1 MKRSLPLLAALGS
14 GVLLAL
20 ALPLVVPFFGHREV
34 DPAGHLELVAWFA
47 LVPLVLAVDRARSA
61 RAAAGLGLVGGLA
74 YFYASIHWVNH
85 AMVAFGG
92 LPWSLSLFALTLL
105 VLFMA
110 AHWSAA
116 FAVAWKIKAG
126 LRWPMWWHLPF
137 VWVAFELLR
146 NHLFSGFPWAN
157 VGYTQ
162 VRHLSVAQLA
172 ALGGVYAVAAL
183 VVLVNAVL
191 AEVVKRRRAGE
202 GIPWRPAAGTAAL
215 VLVVVGFGELRLAD
229 VRARSAAAPK
239 LRVGI
244 VQPNINQSVK
254 NVAASRG
261 EYVLERLVPLTL
273 EADRAGADLVAWPEA
288 AFPWHVRPSSRT
300 DFSDPRFGLPALER
314 AHLLL
319 GASAVDFVRGAEG
332 KRVPRLENSV
342 FLLTPERRSLGKY
355 VKHHL
360 VPFGEYV
367 PLQRWLPFL
376 GKVVPSFAP
385 AIPGNDLNVL
395 GFPVASRDAPSVPLT
410 ARPEPGAG
418 RTDVAT
424 LGEIVRP
431 EPVEGRTD
439 AATQGESVRPEP
451 VEGRTDVVTRG
462 ESVRPE
468 PVEGRTDVATLDVAT
483 LAPLICFD
491 AIFPEITVAFGRRT
505 PEPDVLV
512 NPTNDAWYGYSS
524 GPYQFLAIVR
534 MRAIEAGKAVIRPA
548 YAGVSALILPTGE
561 VVPGA
566 LEVGPVEP
574 ERAPDPEEP
583 ARLLLG
589 EVPRLRGRTPY
600 TTVGDLFAYACTLAA
615 AVALAGAWRA
625 GVARRGSPEESPWP
639 RPSPS
644 ASKS

>member
-1 MKRSLPLLAALGS
+1 MKRSLPLLAALAS

-20 ALPLVVPFFGHREV
+20 ALPLVVPFFGHHEV

-61 RAAAGLGLVGGLA
+61 RAAAGLGLVAGLA
-74 YFYASIHWVNH
+74 YFFASIHWVNH

-202 GIPWRPAAGTAAL
+202 RIPWRPVAGTAAL

-288 AFPWHVRPSSRT
+288 AYPWHVRPSSRT

-395 GFPVASRDAPSVPLT
+395 GFQVASRD
-410 ARPEPGAG
+410 
-418 RTDVAT
+418 
-424 LGEIVRP
+424 VRKS
-431 EPVEGRTD
+431 
-439 AATQGESVRPEP
+439 A
-451 VEGRTDVVTRG
+451 
-462 ESVRPE
+462 RPE
-468 PVEGRTDVATLDVAT
+468 PVEGRTDVATLGEPVRPEPVAGRTDVEGRTDVAT

-491 AIFPEITVAFGRRT
+491 AIFPEITVAFGRQT

-561 VVPGA
+561 LVPGA

-574 ERAPDPEEP
+574 ERARDPEEP

-625 GVARRGSPEESPWP
+625 GLGGGGRRRAEG
-639 RPSPS
+639 
-644 ASKS
+644 